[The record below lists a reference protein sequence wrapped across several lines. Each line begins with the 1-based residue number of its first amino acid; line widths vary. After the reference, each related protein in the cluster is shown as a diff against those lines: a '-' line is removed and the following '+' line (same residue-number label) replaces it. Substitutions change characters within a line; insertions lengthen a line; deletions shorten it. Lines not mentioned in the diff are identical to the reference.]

1 MLYPTLQGAATS
13 AKGFNDGEMPVG
25 WTVDGWVVVTEGT
38 PARRLVR
45 VDPRTGVREPLAAIR
60 PSDPALLG
68 PQTVVV
74 TPDGRSYAAT
84 YDRRQVTL
92 FLVEGVK

>member
-1 MLYPTLQGAATS
+1 M
-13 AKGFNDGEMPVG
+13 
-25 WTVDGWVVVTEGT
+25 TEGT

-45 VDPRTGVREPLAAIR
+45 VDPRTGAREPLAAIR

-68 PQTVVV
+68 LQTVVA

-92 FLVEGVK
+92 LSYFRE